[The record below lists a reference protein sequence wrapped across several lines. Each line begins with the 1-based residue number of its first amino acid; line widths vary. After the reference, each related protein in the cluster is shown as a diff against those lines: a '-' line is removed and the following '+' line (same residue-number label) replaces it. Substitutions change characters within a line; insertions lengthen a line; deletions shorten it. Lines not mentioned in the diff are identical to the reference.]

1 MNRHVTATRIG
12 TVAAICAAVICAAA
26 NDFVVEVWDVDAGL
40 PHGSVRSIAQ
50 TPDGYLWIGTER
62 GGLARFD
69 GARFVTYHI
78 GNTPDFAS
86 MEIHKLLVDHQGT
99 LWVGTVEGALF
110 SLRDGR
116 FRVEYQNFQ
125 TPGSWLETLV
135 SSSDDEVVFST
146 THGWIL
152 HGRRQGDGYQWRES
166 KPAIPYMLYNP
177 RADRD
182 GTIWF
187 RTRDG
192 RLGQVQNGNFLAI
205 EDPPGLAGPAVGT
218 LEIGHDGRLWVGQGS
233 TLHLLGDD
241 GRFVGMTPT
250 GGPQT
255 GTVHAVAA
263 APDKALWVRMGNMLR
278 KCDTERNWLSPAG
291 SVVGPASEKRGP
303 LGIFPDSGGGVWA
316 PFPGHGLWHVASNGR
331 VQHLDERHGLP
342 GRMVQCCFEDRE
354 QNMWFGFR
362 NGGLARIRPR
372 VFHTLPL
379 PDGQS
384 PPAMQSVCED
394 SHGTIWGGSS
404 DGALHRW
411 QNDTFDRFVP
421 PGLEAPGI
429 EVIAFPDPAGRLWV
443 GATHCG
449 VLAMDQD
456 TFSRPFQSDKFGC
469 VARALLVDSSG
480 SLWIGNE
487 FGLSRWHHDE
497 LKCFTLDDGF
507 APAYVVSLAQDPT
520 GAIWIGTGHGELRRF
535 RDGRFDS
542 YRPDDSPTA
551 AAAQRAAAGA
561 DPFQSVSRG
570 ALSAGEAFRALHV
583 DERGV
588 VWIGALGGGLLRFE
602 NKTFFRFTTR
612 SGLPDDSVNQI
623 LEDDQGHFWL
633 GSIRGI
639 TRVSRAA
646 LDELARG
653 SARRAAFA
661 TWNRSDGLPTVECS
675 GGGQPASW
683 RGRDG
688 RLWFA
693 TTRGVVWVDPA
704 KLPHNPLP
712 PPVVVESVRV
722 GDRKIDAS
730 ATLLRIP
737 PGRHHIEFH
746 FTALSFTDPAKVR
759 FQWRLVGM
767 ENDWQEESP
776 LRQTTY
782 NYLPPGEYQFQVRAC
797 NNDGVWNET
806 AASLAITL
814 LPFFWQTGWFKA
826 GTTTAGLLL
835 ASGLV
840 LAVQRR
846 RYRTRMRL
854 LEQQSAIERDRFRI
868 ARDIHDHLGAQLTKA
883 SKLTERLGDHP
894 APGDS
899 YAPVLRALAE
909 TNREMVRAMD
919 EIVWA
924 VSPHNDTLEAA
935 ANYLVHFTEEFL
947 GKTGVTCELDVP
959 LILPAREIPSEVR
972 HNLFMAVQEALNNAV
987 KHSRSPQVR
996 LRMALVDDHLT
1007 VSVEDDGVGFHP
1019 GSGTAPNHCNGLD
1032 NMSKRMEA
1040 VGGLVRLASQPGHG
1054 TALRFTVP
1062 LPPISPT
1069 RHGACEGSRA

>member
-1 MNRHVTATRIG
+1 MNRYAAATTRIG
-12 TVAAICAAVICAAA
+12 TVAAICAATICAAA
-26 NDFVVEVWDVDAGL
+26 DDFVVEVWDVDAGL

-50 TPDGYLWIGTER
+50 TPDGYLWVGTER

-69 GARFVTYHI
+69 GARFVAYHI

-86 MEIHKLLVDHQGT
+86 MEIHKLLVDSLGT

-152 HGRRQGDGYQWRES
+152 HGRRHGDGYQWRES
-166 KPAIPYMLYNP
+166 KPAGPYMLYNP

-192 RLGQVQNGNFLAI
+192 RLGQVQDGNFLGI
-205 EDPPGLAGPAVGT
+205 DKPPGLPGAAVDT
-218 LEIGHDGRLWVGQGS
+218 LGIDHDGRLWVGQDGA
-233 TLHLLGDD
+233 LHLWD
-241 GRFVGMTPT
+241 GGGFVDMTPA
-250 GGPQT
+250 GGPRA
-255 GTVHAVAA
+255 GTVHEIAA
-263 APDKALWVRMGNMLR
+263 AGGNALWVRTGKTLR

-291 SVVGPASEKRGP
+291 SVVGPAGVKRGP

-316 PFPGHGLWHVASNGR
+316 PFHDHGLWHVAPNGR
-331 VQHLDERHGLP
+331 VRHLDERHGLP
-342 GRMVQCCFEDRE
+342 GRMVQCWFEDRE
-354 QNMWFGFR
+354 RNMWFGFR
-362 NGGLARIRPR
+362 NGGLVRIRPQ
-372 VFHTLPL
+372 VFHSLPL
-379 PDGQS
+379 PDNQS

-394 SHGTIWGGSS
+394 SHGAIWAGSA
-404 DGALHRW
+404 DGNLYRW
-411 QNDTFDRFVP
+411 QDDTFDRFVP

-429 EVIAFPDPAGRLWV
+429 EVIAFPDPSGRLWV

-449 VLAMDQD
+449 VLAMDHD
-456 TFSRPFQSDKFGC
+456 TFSRPFESDEFGQ

-487 FGLSRWHHDE
+487 FGLFRWNHDK
-497 LKCFTLDDGF
+497 LDHFTPEDGF
-507 APAYVVSLAQDPT
+507 GAAYVVSLAEDPA
-520 GAIWIGTGHGELRRF
+520 GAIWIGTGLGELRRF
-535 RDGRFDS
+535 HDGRFES
-542 YRPDDSPTA
+542 YRPADSPTA
-551 AAAQRAAAGA
+551 RAALLAAATA
-561 DPFQSVSRG
+561 DPLHSVSRG

-602 NKTFFRFTTR
+602 NGKFFRFTTR

-623 LEDDQGHFWL
+623 LEDDHGQLWL

-646 LDELARG
+646 LDAVARG

-675 GGGQPASW
+675 GGGQPACW

-712 PPVVVESVRV
+712 PPVVVESVTV
-722 GDRKIDAS
+722 GDREIDAS
-730 ATLLRIP
+730 ATPLRIP

-759 FQWRLVGM
+759 FQWRLAGM

-776 LRQTTY
+776 LRQATY
-782 NYLPPGEYQFQVRAC
+782 NYLPPGDYEFQVRAC
-797 NNDGVWNET
+797 NNDGVWNDT
-806 AASLAITL
+806 AATLAITL
-814 LPFFWQTGWFKA
+814 LPFFWQTGWFKVA
-826 GTTTAGLLL
+826 AAAAGLLL
-835 ASGLV
+835 ASGIV
-840 LAVQRR
+840 FVVQRR
-846 RYRTRMRL
+846 RYRRRMRR
-854 LEQQSAIERDRFRI
+854 LEQLGAIERDRIRI
-868 ARDIHDHLGAQLTKA
+868 ARDIHDQLGAQLTKV
-883 SKLTERLGDHP
+883 SKLTEQLGEHSP
-894 APGDS
+894 AGDTR
-899 YAPVLRALAE
+899 APVLRAVAE
-909 TNREMVRAMD
+909 TTREMVRTMD

-924 VSPHNDTLEAA
+924 VNPRNDTLEAA
-935 ANYLVHFTEEFL
+935 ANYLVHSTQEFL
-947 GKTGVTCELDVP
+947 GQTGVACELDVP
-959 LILPAREIPSEVR
+959 LILPARPLPSDVR

-996 LRMALVDDHLT
+996 LRMALDTDLLT
-1007 VSVEDDGVGFHP
+1007 LSVEDDGVGFHP
-1019 GSGTAPNHCNGLD
+1019 DSAAAPYLHNGLD

-1040 VGGLVRLASQPGHG
+1040 VGGSVRLTSQPGHG
-1054 TALRFTVP
+1054 STLRFTVP
-1062 LPPISPT
+1062 LPPA
-1069 RHGACEGSRA
+1069 RNAN